1 MVMETTLFSST
12 IDKKIRRRISKIQYL
27 SVRRYRR
34 GLEFDDS
41 RIPSGAY
48 SVYFRNRSIGIKV
61 LRTSY
66 HGRFGIGGY
75 KSPKRVRLS
84 PAWQDAID
92 EFAALRIADSTG
104 HTPIPYCVRVV
115 RLGKKYY
122 PAILMEHIN
131 GMPLG
136 DFCYSQG
143 LTPAQERLIY
153 RGLDEIEKVLLQ
165 RCGIDH
171 SFDSGGNNAIV
182 AEHRG
187 NRVKRLKLIDF
198 SPGLI
203 EIDPKRLEK
212 ALEDIP
218 ELWNHKVLGWKYS
231 PVSGLRV
238 V

>member
-1 MVMETTLFSST
+1 
-12 IDKKIRRRISKIQYL
+12 
-27 SVRRYRR
+27 
-34 GLEFDDS
+34 
-41 RIPSGAY
+41 
-48 SVYFRNRSIGIKV
+48 
-61 LRTSY
+61 
-66 HGRFGIGGY
+66 
-75 KSPKRVRLS
+75 
-84 PAWQDAID
+84 
-92 EFAALRIADSTG
+92 
-104 HTPIPYCVRVV
+104 
-115 RLGKKYY
+115 
-122 PAILMEHIN
+122 MEHIN

-182 AEHRG
+182 AEHKG